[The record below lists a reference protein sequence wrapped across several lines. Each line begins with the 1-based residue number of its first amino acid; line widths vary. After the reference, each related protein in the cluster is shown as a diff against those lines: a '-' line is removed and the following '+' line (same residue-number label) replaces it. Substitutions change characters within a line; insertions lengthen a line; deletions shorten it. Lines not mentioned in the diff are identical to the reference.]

1 MYDHHDALFSTL
13 EDMHR
18 DALFESHLGAVLL
31 PGRSVTAASVA
42 RPQCNRCRA
51 HGCSIC
57 NYTGRKIA
65 SKRTFKKRAWTKE
78 EDDLL
83 IKLVRKA
90 DMSVHSRWGR
100 SVHFPSIAKHV
111 EGRSVQSVRERYRN
125 HLKSRVRGGVRGA
138 KRSANSP

>member
-51 HGCSIC
+51 HGCSKC

-78 EDDLL
+78 EDELV
-83 IKLVRKA
+83 IKLARTNQY
-90 DMSVHSRWGR
+90 VHCRWGR

-111 EGRSVQSVRERYRN
+111 KGRSVQSVRERYRN
-125 HLKSRVRGGVRGA
+125 YLKSRVHGGVRGA